1 MHWLPSGALGEAVRS
16 ACDGAVAVRD
26 LVVLAAW
33 TVLGSALTARTFK
46 WE

>member
-1 MHWLPSGALGEAVRS
+1 MRAALVHAEVDGRS
-16 ACDGAVAVRD
+16 

-33 TVLGSALTARTFK
+33 AVLGTLLTARTFK